1 MAVCP
6 LGSLMMT
13 ELKNNAFKLAKWAAQ
28 SILAGADL
36 MKIGYAPPH
45 HSRRCFRA
53 AQRREHLSS
62 HLHVK
67 LTFFFVALCF

>member
-1 MAVCP
+1 MAVVCP

-45 HSRRCFRA
+45 PPAC
-53 AQRREHLSS
+53 
-62 HLHVK
+62 
-67 LTFFFVALCF
+67 